1 MFFKDVFNSYLNE
14 LNCTAKEFSL
24 ESGISEAVIS
34 RYRSGDRVPKVNSL
48 QLNKI
53 IDSIYNISV
62 NKNLKY
68 NKKDITKKLINSISN
83 HNYFNYQNFNKIIT
97 TLNVNINDMSKYISF
112 DASHISRIRYG
123 KTKPSDSN
131 YFSKK
136 VCDYIIHK
144 YNSNEFINI
153 FPQLKDSDNLSDL
166 IYEFL
171 TIQIEDDKEVSNFL
185 NKLDDFNLG
194 EYIKAINFD
203 SLKVPSI
210 PFYRAKTRNYYGLEE
225 MKNGEI
231 DFFKATVLSKSKE
244 DIFMC
249 SDMPMEDMAKDVE
262 FGKKWMFAI
271 AMSLKKGLHLNIV
284 HNIDRPFNEM
294 MLGLESWIPLYMTGQ
309 ISPYYFKNLK
319 NNVYNHLNYTS
330 GSVAL
335 FGECINGYHSKGKY
349 YLTNK
354 SDEVKY
360 YKEKTNL
367 LLKKASSLMD
377 IYTKDNMDDF
387 NNFLLNDLK
396 LVGERKRF
404 LHSLPLFTID
414 DDLLNEI
421 LLNNNIP
428 SDDIRVIL
436 EYKKTEENNIT
447 TLLESNT
454 LIDNIYIK
462 SKEEFDKDPNYLEL
476 ENIFFDKKV
485 FYSYEQYLKHLDS
498 TKNYINKNYEL
509 NIQDE
514 MTFSNISLILLEDNY
529 ALISKSINPNIHFVI
544 RHPKLVDAL
553 SNFTPLVKEKN

>member
-249 SDMPMEDMAKDVE
+249 SDMPLEDMAKDVE

>member
-171 TIQIEDDKEVSNFL
+171 TIQMEDDKEVSNFL

-319 NNVYNHLNYTS
+319 NDVYNHLNYTS

-436 EYKKTEENNIT
+436 EYKKTEENNMT
-447 TLLESNT
+447 TLLEFNT

-476 ENIFFDKKV
+476 ENIFYDKKV
-485 FYSYEQYLKHLDS
+485 FYSYDQYLKHLDS
-498 TKNYINKNYEL
+498 TKNYINKNYKL

-514 MTFSNISLILLEDNY
+514 KTFSNISLILLEDNY

-544 RHPKLVDAL
+544 RHQKLVDAL
-553 SNFTPLVKEKN
+553 SNFTPLVKD

>member
-387 NNFLLNDLK
+387 NKFLLNDLK